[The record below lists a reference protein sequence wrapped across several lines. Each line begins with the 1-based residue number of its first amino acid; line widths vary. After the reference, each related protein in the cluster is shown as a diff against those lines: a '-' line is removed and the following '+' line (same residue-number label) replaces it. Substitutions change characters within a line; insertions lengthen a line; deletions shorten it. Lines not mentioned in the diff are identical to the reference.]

1 MTKRIVALPAD
12 TDEIG
17 ESYFYNP
24 SLFEELSKLNRT
36 NPQAVSVMLNLVAG
50 IDDDGAVQI
59 TQAAIARQ
67 CEITLQEVV
76 KAIADLEAAGLIRSV
91 QTGSEPGGS
100 LACLV
105 NPNLARAEKPDEL
118 GSLSVAG

>member
-17 ESYFYNP
+17 ESLFYNP
-24 SLFEELSKLNRT
+24 SLFGELSKLNRT
-36 NPQAVSVMLNLVAG
+36 NPHVVSVMLNLVAG

-76 KAIADLEAAGLIRSV
+76 KAIADLEAAGLISSV
-91 QTGSEPGGS
+91 QTSSEPGGT
-100 LACLV
+100 LACVV
-105 NPNLARAEKPDEL
+105 NPNLARA
-118 GSLSVAG
+118 